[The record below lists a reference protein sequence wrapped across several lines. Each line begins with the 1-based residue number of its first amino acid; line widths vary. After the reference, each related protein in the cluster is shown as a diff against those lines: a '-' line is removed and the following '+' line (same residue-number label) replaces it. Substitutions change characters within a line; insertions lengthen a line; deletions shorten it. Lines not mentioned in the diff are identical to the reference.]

1 MYYLIYGLLY
11 LVSLLPFWILYGIS
25 DFAYFIVYRLIGYRK
40 KVVMENLA
48 LAFPGKTLEER
59 KVIAKKFYKNFTD
72 NFIEVIKLLSIS
84 ENELKKRFIVDYEQI
99 NSFYAS
105 GRNVQFHLGHF
116 FNWEYANLSL
126 FENPLYTV
134 LTVYKPLS
142 NKNINRLFM
151 KLRSRFGARLISA
164 RKFLRDF
171 MPYSK
176 QKYLLVFVADQNLG
190 AIRKGYWL
198 PFFGKLTP
206 FVTGPEKSAKLNNSL
221 AYYVYFKKVKRGVY
235 QVKFILITDDAR
247 SMKEGDITKKLIS
260 LLEENI
266 RENPENYLWSHRR
279 WKHVYNPAIHRVL

>member
-221 AYYVYFKKVKRGVY
+221 AYYVYFSKVKRGVY